1 MRLELDE
8 YAYLDSPIHRWDAS
22 AKLIGLLAIITSFA
36 FVEQLQH
43 VPAMLGVTVVVYALS
58 RLPVS
63 FLTARLRY
71 PGIFILG
78 VVGLL
83 PFLSGSTVL
92 WSWGF
97 LSLRQEGVMA
107 TALVMGRF
115 FSILTLGLVLFGTTP
130 FIAQVRAMRSLG
142 LPGILADMLLLTY
155 RYLFVLLEM
164 LTTMRRAMR
173 LRGFSFHPSRFNL
186 QDLQRL
192 ASLMGTLFIR
202 SYEQSQ
208 RIYTAMRLRGY
219 GALPQQRITPVAQR
233 RTGDGLWHRA
243 GLMLS
248 LLIAAGFLITDGLW
262 NGVVQ

>member
-8 YAYLDSPIHRWDAS
+8 YAYLDSPIHRWDAR

-36 FVEQLQH
+36 FVEELRY
-43 VPAMLGVTVVVYALS
+43 VPAMLGVTVLVYVLS
-58 RLPVS
+58 RLPFS
-63 FLTARLRY
+63 FLTMRLRY

-83 PFLSGSTVL
+83 PFFSGSTVI

-97 LSLRQEGVMA
+97 LNLRLEGTLAML
-107 TALVMGRF
+107 LVVGRF
-115 FSILTLGLVLFGTTP
+115 LSILTLGLVLFGTTP

-186 QDLQRL
+186 QNLQRL

-202 SYEQSQ
+202 SYEQSE

-219 GALPQQRITPVAQR
+219 GALPHKRITPAQKQ
-233 RTGDGLWHRA
+233 TENALWHRV
-243 GLMLS
+243 GLAIA
-248 LLIAAGFLITDGLW
+248 LLTATGFLTADWLLS
-262 NGVVQ
+262 GVAQ